1 MAQTRLTTTSYAI
14 LALLNLQPW
23 TAYGLAQ
30 QMGRSMGYIWP
41 RAVSAI
47 YEEPKRLVALGLA
60 SSSKQS
66 TGKRPS
72 TMYRITARGR
82 RALRTWLAQP
92 SVPPQFE
99 SEALVRISFPEA
111 GSKQDLLASLRQ
123 FAEQADTLQIR
134 VLTQVQ
140 DYVAP
145 GHGPFPD
152 RLHIIT
158 LDAQFVHEHVAAMQ
172 RWARWAIRE
181 VERWPSM
188 SPSDLSFAAR
198 HLRRLAALEV
208 VPR

>member
-1 MAQTRLTTTSYAI
+1 MSPTRLTTTSYAI
-14 LALLNLQPW
+14 LALLNLRSW
-23 TAYGLAQ
+23 TGYGLAQ

-47 YEEPKRLVALGLA
+47 YEEPKRLVELGLA
-60 SSSKQS
+60 SASKES
-66 TGKRPS
+66 TGKRPR
-72 TMYRITARGR
+72 TVYRITPKGR

-92 SVPPQFE
+92 SAPPQFE
-99 SEALVRISFPEA
+99 SEGLVRISFPEA
-111 GSKQDLLASLRQ
+111 GSKEDLLASLRQ
-123 FAEQADTLQIR
+123 FAEQVDALQDR
-134 VLTQVQ
+134 VLTQVE

-145 GHGPFPD
+145 GHGPFPE

-188 SPSDLSFAAR
+188 STGDVSSAVR
-198 HLRRLAALEV
+198 HLRKLAGL
-208 VPR
+208 R